1 MKSVNIGLIL
11 VGLLGAL
18 IIGGLTIYFYFKI
31 IQSIIAVITTEKQI
45 PTQGISSQFQDL
57 LKKVESV
64 KDLKGFEEIQST
76 IEH

>member
-31 IQSIIAVITTEKQI
+31 IQSIIAVITAEKQI
-45 PTQGISSQFQDL
+45 PTQGISGQFQDL